1 MEFKKY
7 CVIML
12 GDVSGCKSQIEKVS
26 DIEKP
31 RYMEATG
38 LVISTFSS
46 VLLVKELTSYFK
58 SFKRNFVVFEL
69 NLDNSGFNLTD
80 KNIQNLIFDEMLDK
94 KNGSESK
101 TDSIFDSLL
110 NNEKSKEE
118 FEETVNK
125 FTTLQDQ
132 IKSSLTDNGFEVP
145 EIDMK
150 LETKRV
156 KAKVWYHIR
165 EDMETSEIER
175 IIDEILDKG
184 DSITEYE
191 KGILSKL
198 SEKI

>member
-12 GDVSGCKSQIEKVS
+12 GDVSGCKTQIEKVS

-80 KNIQNLIFDEMLDK
+80 KNIQKLIFDEMLDK

-101 TDSIFDSLL
+101 TDSLFDSLL
-110 NNEKSKEE
+110 NKEE

-125 FTTLQDQ
+125 FTSLQDQ
-132 IKSSLTDNGFEVP
+132 IKSSLTDNGFETP

-150 LETKRV
+150 VETKRV

-165 EDMETSEIER
+165 EDMGTSEIER